1 MSFRVLLRWSVGRGL
16 DKKVLKERE
25 RERERDDNEEE
36 EEKEDDLVVF
46 FRAMP
51 GNGAHARL
59 VAREKE
65 TTKWNGMEA
74 VDDTQSENER

>member
-1 MSFRVLLRWSVGRGL
+1 MEEDSIKRCSKR
-16 DKKVLKERE
+16 ERE
-25 RERERDDNEEE
+25 RGRERERDDNEEEEEEE

-65 TTKWNGMEA
+65 TTKWNRMEA